1 MQDVDRDIIVIGAG
15 GCGLLAALVASK
27 QGARVLLLE
36 KTDKPGGGTA
46 FSSKGI
52 RAAGSRRQRELK
64 IEDSAALYAEDIL
77 RRNNGESDAV
87 LTRRLAENSG
97 RVADFLADE
106 AGVELRIGEFA
117 FGHSAQRSH
126 SWKEDKTITDF
137 LFAAVERE
145 KNIEVRFSTRVLAL
159 ERDEDGAVIGVRTGD
174 GILSARKIILASG
187 GFGASAELLSK
198 YIPKAVGIP
207 FPGHHGSTGDGIKM
221 GLEIGAAVENMGAFQ
236 PYPAYL
242 GPGKRAVPP
251 EVALS
256 GGIMVN
262 AGGKRFVDET
272 RYPGGLGIRMLD
284 LPGKQAYEIF
294 DERIFQL
301 HRDAPGL
308 RSLGRLFDAELLLR
322 AETAAEL
329 ADKLAI
335 NAEGLKQT
343 IRECNALST
352 SGERDA
358 FGRVLPQPL
367 EAPYYGIRVTVA
379 LYHTQGGL
387 KVNAD
392 GQVTR
397 ADGSIIPNL
406 YAGGGV
412 AVGVSGKG
420 LEGYLPGNGL
430 LASLGFGMIAADHA
444 VASLRE

>member
-1 MQDVDRDIIVIGAG
+1 MQNVDRDIIVIGAG

-27 QGARVLLLE
+27 KGARVLLLE

-106 AGVELRIGEFA
+106 AGVEFRIGEFA

-256 GGIMVN
+256 GGIMVH

-308 RSLGRLFDAELLLR
+308 RSLGRLFDAGLLLR